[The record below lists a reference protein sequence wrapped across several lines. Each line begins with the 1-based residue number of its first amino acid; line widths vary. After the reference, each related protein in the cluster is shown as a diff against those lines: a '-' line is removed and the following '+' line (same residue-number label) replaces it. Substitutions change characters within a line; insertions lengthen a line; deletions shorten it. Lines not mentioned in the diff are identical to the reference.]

1 MSGQEIGA
9 RLGGGDHL
17 ERHGNGV
24 ESGQEIGSGEKA
36 WPASNPSTD
45 SNGLTFHASSRH
57 AGAYSL
63 SANEARVWGGEIA
76 MNFPG

>member
-1 MSGQEIGA
+1 MGGQEIGA
-9 RLGGGDHL
+9 RLGGGGIWNAMGTAGKADKKL
-17 ERHGNGV
+17 VQGKRR
-24 ESGQEIGSGEKA
+24 GQPRILPQTRMA
-36 WPASNPSTD
+36 C
-45 SNGLTFHASSRH
+45 LFHASSRH